1 MTSARLAIKV
11 RRDRFGWR
19 HGYFSPMLGARIPF
33 LGRGREGM
41 VGRLMSIDETAE
53 MIGLV
58 FEDVEVESADDDGGS
73 TD

>member
-1 MTSARLAIKV
+1 MAIRV

-33 LGRGREGM
+33 PGRGGVAM
-41 VGRLMSIDETAE
+41 VGRLTKIDETAE

-58 FEDVEVESADDDGGS
+58 FEDVERDEGDERD
-73 TD
+73 